1 MGIRAVNLFK
11 IGRVSWLAAEKRELR
26 KRGEIWG
33 GGGGRGWDRNLMG
46 WREGVRED
54 GNRSKESMG
63 GINELKPDHR
73 LVFIW
78 SIGLKLV

>member
-1 MGIRAVNLFK
+1 M
-11 IGRVSWLAAEKRELR
+11 
-26 KRGEIWG
+26 
-33 GGGGRGWDRNLMG
+33 GRGWGERMGPKLMG